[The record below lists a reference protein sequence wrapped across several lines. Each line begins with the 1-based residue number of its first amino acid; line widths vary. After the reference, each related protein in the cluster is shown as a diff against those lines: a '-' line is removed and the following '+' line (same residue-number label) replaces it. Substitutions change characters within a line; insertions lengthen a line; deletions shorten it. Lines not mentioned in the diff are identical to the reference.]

1 LSSETEKGLRVVAFF
16 RCHARLRQFVRRLSF
31 AIRKN
36 QSLADRLPD
45 DPRHFITAHL
55 DDRILDFDLAHGK
68 LLQSRFERDRRCDL
82 TAIAAAK
89 TTGVPLLIGRYY
101 SQLRGLLRVPRG

>member
-16 RCHARLRQFVRRLSF
+16 RCHARLRQCVRRLSF

-36 QSLADRLPD
+36 QLLADRLPD
-45 DPRHFITAHL
+45 DPCHFITAHP

-82 TAIAAAK
+82 TAAK

-101 SQLRGLLRVPRG
+101 SQLRGLLRVPRA